1 MRQTTREL
9 EQEIAAVRR
18 EIDGAVPA
26 LDGADKTLERWACEQ
41 GGTELEE
48 RWDYVFENRRQ
59 VLSPLFA
66 RLHALEARLPDKA
79 TTRPETFEALL
90 CLMDHEEAPAA
101 ANRRRGVTSLAA
113 AWTEG

>member
-18 EIDGAVPA
+18 KIDEALPA
-26 LDGADKTLERWACEQ
+26 LEGTEKTLERWACEQ

-59 VLSPLFA
+59 VLSPLFV
-66 RLHALEARLPDKA
+66 RLHALEARLPQAA

-90 CLMDHEEAPAA
+90 CLMDHEEALAA
-101 ANRRRGVTSLAA
+101 ANRRRGLLH
-113 AWTEG
+113 

>member
-1 MRQTTREL
+1 
-9 EQEIAAVRR
+9 
-18 EIDGAVPA
+18 
-26 LDGADKTLERWACEQ
+26 
-41 GGTELEE
+41 
-48 RWDYVFENRRQ
+48 
-59 VLSPLFA
+59 LFA